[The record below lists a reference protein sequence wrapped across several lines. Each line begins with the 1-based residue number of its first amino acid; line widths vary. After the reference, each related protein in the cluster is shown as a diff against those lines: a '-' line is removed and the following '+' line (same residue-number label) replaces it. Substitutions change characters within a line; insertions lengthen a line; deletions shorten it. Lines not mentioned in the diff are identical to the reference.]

1 MSDQEISD
9 LEFKVTANI
18 QIDPYSTFDYY
29 LLAQVY
35 IAQLDRN
42 PANMGK
48 IHATSEIS
56 QHLLDLDPDSEFG
69 YLVSA
74 QVMEIMGYDESAKQL
89 ILEAMTQKFSPSWRS
104 YLFLA
109 NHESVGSAE
118 HREYVGKALTQGNDN
133 QMVLEA
139 QCELFIFDDD
149 MKNAIKLAESID
161 VESHIAVATALRK
174 KSHSTALRYFS
185 KHRTDHG
192 TIKIFL
198 SD

>member
-1 MSDQEISD
+1 M
-9 LEFKVTANI
+9 
-18 QIDPYSTFDYY
+18 
-29 LLAQVY
+29 
-35 IAQLDRN
+35 
-42 PANMGK
+42 
-48 IHATSEIS
+48 
-56 QHLLDLDPDSEFG
+56 
-69 YLVSA
+69 
-74 QVMEIMGYDESAKQL
+74 
-89 ILEAMTQKFSPSWRS
+89 
-104 YLFLA
+104 A

-161 VESHIAVATALRK
+161 VTRVHIAVATALAQ

-192 TIKIFL
+192 HDQNFSLAFFRLKSEAKMFNRLDVERIQKVNSIKQEEAKLIK
-198 SD
+198 